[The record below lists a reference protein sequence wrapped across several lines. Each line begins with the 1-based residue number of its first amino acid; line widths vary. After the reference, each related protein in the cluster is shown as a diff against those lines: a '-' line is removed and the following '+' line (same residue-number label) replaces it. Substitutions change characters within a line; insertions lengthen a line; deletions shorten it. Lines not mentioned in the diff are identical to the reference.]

1 MSEDHLVD
9 LYQEYLN
16 DGPPRRGH
24 GPWWVV
30 LAFNVAPKARL
41 KTDIW
46 FHSTPALQIAVANHT
61 ERGFSHWIPAVEIGP
76 FRYERAAATFYQ
88 LWCTKASKERTS
100 RVLWGFALYE
110 MYKDE
115 ENLQLNV
122 CADEALKLEG
132 AEADKFAAE
141 QQEALRE
148 KRGRYGDMYS
158 RRHRLWDMSPSEER
172 RVSCGSLSASRVLRE
187 RHKRQRGRK

>member
-9 LYQEYLN
+9 LYQQYLD

-30 LAFNVAPKARL
+30 LAFNIAPKARL

-61 ERGFSHWIPAVEIGP
+61 ERGFSRWVPALEVGP
-76 FRYERAAATFYQ
+76 FRYERSAATFYEM
-88 LWCTKASKERTS
+88 WCSKSSKERTS
-100 RVLWGFALYE
+100 RVLWCFALYE

-122 CADEALKLEG
+122 CSE
-132 AEADKFAAE
+132 
-141 QQEALRE
+141 EALRLQEDEAKKFAVQQRAAQKE

-158 RRHRLWDMSPSEER
+158 RRHRLWDMSPEEDR
-172 RVSCGSLSASRVLRE
+172 RVTCGSLGASRALRE
-187 RHKRQRGRK
+187 RHRRQRNRK